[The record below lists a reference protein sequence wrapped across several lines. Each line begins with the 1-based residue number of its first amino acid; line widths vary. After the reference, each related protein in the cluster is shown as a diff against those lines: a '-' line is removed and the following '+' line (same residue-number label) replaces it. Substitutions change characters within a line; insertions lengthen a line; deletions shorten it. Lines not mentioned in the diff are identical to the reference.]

1 MESLKGH
8 LLVASTYL
16 PDPNFAKT
24 IVLIVEHDENGALG
38 IVLNRPSKHQ
48 LKDVWENV
56 TDETC
61 HSRQLL
67 RLGGPMGGPLM
78 AIHTEE
84 LLADKPVIPGVY
96 FSTEKENLLKL
107 VKLDDEPYRFFSGYA
122 GWGEGQLDGE
132 VTSGDWLTMPATSD
146 FLFSDG
152 GDPWSEMLRAI
163 FDDRLISAL
172 KIRHVP
178 ADPSLN

>member
-1 MESLKGH
+1 MKSLKGH
-8 LLVASTYL
+8 LLVASTHL

-24 IVLIVEHDENGALG
+24 VVLIVEHDENGALG
-38 IVLNRPSKHQ
+38 IVLNRPSNYR

-56 TDETC
+56 TNEPC
-61 HSRQLL
+61 HSGQSL

-84 LLADKPVIPGVY
+84 LLADKPIIPGVY
-96 FSTEKENLLKL
+96 FSTEKDNLIKL
-107 VKLDDEPYRFFSGYA
+107 VKLDKEPFRFFSGYA

-132 VTSGDWLTMPATSD
+132 VASGDWLTKPATAE
-146 FLFSDG
+146 FLFRES
-152 GDPWSEMLRAI
+152 GDPWSETLRAI
-163 FDDRLISAL
+163 SDERLIAAL
-172 KIRHVP
+172 NIRHVP

>member
-48 LKDVWENV
+48 LKDVWKNV

>member
-8 LLVASTYL
+8 LLVASTHL

-61 HSRQLL
+61 HSGQVL

-78 AIHTEE
+78 AIHTAEP
-84 LLADKPVIPGVY
+84 LADKPIIPGVY
-96 FSTEKENLLKL
+96 FSTEKENLIKL
-107 VKLDDEPYRFFSGYA
+107 VKLDEEPFRFFSGYA

-132 VTSGDWLTMPATSD
+132 VASGDWLTMPATSD
-146 FLFSDG
+146 QAM
-152 GDPWSEMLRAI
+152 PRAGKVH
-163 FDDRLISAL
+163 DAPRSSSRASGASTAVMKYATPTNRKAL
-172 KIRHVP
+172 
-178 ADPSLN
+178 

>member
-8 LLVASTYL
+8 LLVASNHL

-24 IVLIVEHDENGALG
+24 VVLIVEHDENGALG
-38 IVLNRPSKHQ
+38 IVLNRPSDHR

-56 TDETC
+56 TNEPC
-61 HSRQLL
+61 HSGQLL

-84 LLADKPVIPGVY
+84 LLADKPIIPGVY
-96 FSTEKENLLKL
+96 FSTEKENLIKL
-107 VKLDDEPYRFFSGYA
+107 VKLDEEPFRFFSGYA

-132 VTSGDWLTMPATSD
+132 VTSGDWLTMPATLD
-146 FLFSDG
+146 FLFSEG
-152 GDPWSEMLRAI
+152 GDPWSETLREI
-163 FDDRLISAL
+163 SDSRLISAL
-172 KIRHVP
+172 NIRHVP

>member
-48 LKDVWENV
+48 LKDVWKNV

-84 LLADKPVIPGVY
+84 LLADKPVIPG
-96 FSTEKENLLKL
+96 
-107 VKLDDEPYRFFSGYA
+107 DEPFRFFSGYA